1 MFYKILYFHK
11 KTMENKNQRERL
23 ENIQPHDL
31 ETKTEAEL
39 VAHLEKVAKFL
50 ELKKQLKQ
58 QRKK

>member
-1 MFYKILYFHK
+1 MGKQ
-11 KTMENKNQRERL
+11 NQRERL

-50 ELKKQLKQ
+50 ELKKQIQQKQ
-58 QRKK
+58 QKK

>member
-1 MFYKILYFHK
+1 
-11 KTMENKNQRERL
+11 MENKNQRERL

-58 QRKK
+58 HHKK

>member
-1 MFYKILYFHK
+1 
-11 KTMENKNQRERL
+11 MEKQNQRERL

-50 ELKKQLKQ
+50 KLKKQLAQ
-58 QRKK
+58 QKAQQLKK